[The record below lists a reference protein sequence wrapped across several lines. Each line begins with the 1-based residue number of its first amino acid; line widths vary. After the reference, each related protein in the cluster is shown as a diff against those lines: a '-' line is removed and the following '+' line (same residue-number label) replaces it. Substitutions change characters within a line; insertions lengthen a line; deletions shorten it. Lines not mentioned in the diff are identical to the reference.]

1 MLNIKILGPGCYR
14 CRALEQVAALALE
27 EFTQEFPDLEATLVH
42 VTEVSEFERYHVFFS
57 PVLVVNEKVL
67 CSGQI
72 PRKDK
77 IIAWYRE
84 ALSQSA

>member
-1 MLNIKILGPGCYR
+1 MLNIKVLGPGCYK
-14 CRALEQVAALALE
+14 CRALEQAAALALD
-27 EFTQEFPDLEATLVH
+27 EFTREFPDVEASLVH
-42 VTEVSEFERYHVFFS
+42 VTEFSEFERYHVLFT

-72 PRKDK
+72 PRQDK

-84 ALSQSA
+84 ALSQSD